1 MASSGSLE
9 TVMPSSCPR
18 HDGRAAAANPSKS
31 LAFSIERIM
40 AKTSE
45 PKPAFEQRQ
54 GGPGPEPEPGKKPLS
69 LCSPLPCVIPIPP
82 LGYEVPSKT
91 LLNYSELWKSSLRGG
106 GGLCKANC
114 GVCCKAELALGQPSG
129 RLIKPQVIHQAGAV
143 PAAPRSLYYFNYLDA
158 AYHPADLLHG
168 QLFPAGLLG
177 APPPGG
183 LSAHQKLFLLENAKL
198 AGLAAEKLPPPPP
211 PLAHKERLPGHLDQV
226 MKEAAERG
234 GPPKGHAKLGGGG
247 AAEGKPKNFTCEVC
261 GKVFNA
267 HYNLTRHM
275 PVHTGARPFV
285 CKVCGKGFRQAST
298 LCRHKIIHT
307 QEKPHKCNQCGK
319 AFNRSS
325 TLNTH
330 IRIHAGYKPFVC
342 EFCGKGFHQKGN
354 YKNHKLTHSG
364 EKQYKCTI
372 CNKAFHQIYNLTF
385 HMHTHNDKKPFTC
398 VTCGKGFCRNFDLKK
413 HVRKLHDSVSSAP
426 PPEKTQTLQSALH

>member
-18 HDGRAAAANPSKS
+18 HDGRGGAANPSKT

-54 GGPGPEPEPGKKPLS
+54 GGLGLEPEPGKKTLS

-106 GGLCKANC
+106 AGLCKANC

-129 RLIKPQVIHQAGAV
+129 RLIKPQVINQAGAM

-168 QLFPAGLLG
+168 QLFPSGLLG
-177 APPPGG
+177 APAPGG

-211 PLAHKERLPGHLDQV
+211 FAAKERLP
-226 MKEAAERG
+226 
-234 GPPKGHAKLGGGG
+234 
-247 AAEGKPKNFTCEVC
+247 
-261 GKVFNA
+261 
-267 HYNLTRHM
+267 
-275 PVHTGARPFV
+275 
-285 CKVCGKGFRQAST
+285 
-298 LCRHKIIHT
+298 
-307 QEKPHKCNQCGK
+307 CNQCGK

-426 PPEKTQTLQSALH
+426 PPPPRDPARSGQS

>member
-9 TVMPSSCPR
+9 TVMPSPCPR
-18 HDGRAAAANPSKS
+18 HDGRGGAANPSKT

-54 GGPGPEPEPGKKPLS
+54 GGLGLEPEPGKKTLS

-106 GGLCKANC
+106 AGLCKANC

-129 RLIKPQVIHQAGAV
+129 RLIKPQVINQAGAM

-168 QLFPAGLLG
+168 QLFPSGLLG
-177 APPPGG
+177 APAPGG

-211 PLAHKERLPGHLDQV
+211 FAHKERLPGHLDQV
-226 MKEAAERG
+226 MKEAAAAERG
-234 GPPKGHAKLGGGG
+234 GPKGHAKLGGGGG
-247 AAEGKPKNFTCEVC
+247 AAEGKPKNFTCEV
-261 GKVFNA
+261 
-267 HYNLTRHM
+267 
-275 PVHTGARPFV
+275 
-285 CKVCGKGFRQAST
+285 
-298 LCRHKIIHT
+298 
-307 QEKPHKCNQCGK
+307 CGK

-342 EFCGKGFHQKGN
+342 EFCGKGFHQKGEPGR
-354 YKNHKLTHSG
+354 NHKLTHSG

-413 HVRKLHDSVSSAP
+413 HLMSI
-426 PPEKTQTLQSALH
+426 

>member
-18 HDGRAAAANPSKS
+18 HDGRAAAANPSKT

-45 PKPAFEQRQ
+45 PKPAFEQRH

-106 GGLCKANC
+106 AGLCKANC

-158 AYHPADLLHG
+158 AYHPADILHG

-211 PLAHKERLPGHLDQV
+211 FAHKERLPGHLDQV
-226 MKEAAERG
+226 MKEAAAAERG
-234 GPPKGHAKLGGGG
+234 GPPKGHAKLGGGGG

-261 GKVFNA
+261 G
-267 HYNLTRHM
+267 
-275 PVHTGARPFV
+275 
-285 CKVCGKGFRQAST
+285 
-298 LCRHKIIHT
+298 
-307 QEKPHKCNQCGK
+307 
-319 AFNRSS
+319 
-325 TLNTH
+325 
-330 IRIHAGYKPFVC
+330 
-342 EFCGKGFHQKGN
+342 
-354 YKNHKLTHSG
+354 KNHKLTHSG

-413 HVRKLHDSVSSAP
+413 HVRKLHDSVSNAP
-426 PPEKTQTLQSALH
+426 PPPPRDPGRNGQS

>member
-1 MASSGSLE
+1 MASPGSLE

-18 HDGRAAAANPSKS
+18 HDGRAATANPSKT

-45 PKPAFEQRQ
+45 PKPAFEERH
-54 GGPGPEPEPGKKPLS
+54 GGPGPEPGKKPLS

-82 LGYEVPSKT
+82 LGYELPSKT
-91 LLNYSELWKSSLRGG
+91 LNYSELWKSSLRGG
-106 GGLCKANC
+106 AGLCKANC

-211 PLAHKERLPGHLDQV
+211 FAHKERLPGHLDQV
-226 MKEAAERG
+226 MKEAAAAERG
-234 GPPKGHAKLGGGG
+234 GPPKGHAKIGGGGGG

-261 GKVFNA
+261 GKVRGTPA
-267 HYNLTRHM
+267 SGGGTGGGGGGAVPDLASPALPRRCSTRTTTS
-275 PVHTGARPFV
+275 PATCRCTRGPGLSSARSVGRASARPAP
-285 CKVCGKGFRQAST
+285 CAGTK
-298 LCRHKIIHT
+298 
-307 QEKPHKCNQCGK
+307 
-319 AFNRSS
+319 SS
-325 TLNTH
+325 TP
-330 IRIHAGYKPFVC
+330 R
-342 EFCGKGFHQKGN
+342 
-354 YKNHKLTHSG
+354 
-364 EKQYKCTI
+364 
-372 CNKAFHQIYNLTF
+372 
-385 HMHTHNDKKPFTC
+385 
-398 VTCGKGFCRNFDLKK
+398 
-413 HVRKLHDSVSSAP
+413 
-426 PPEKTQTLQSALH
+426 

>member
-9 TVMPSSCPR
+9 TVMPSPCPR
-18 HDGRAAAANPSKS
+18 HDGRAAAANPSKT

-45 PKPAFEQRQ
+45 PKPAFEQRH

-106 GGLCKANC
+106 AGLCKANC

-158 AYHPADLLHG
+158 AYHPADILHG

-211 PLAHKERLPGHLDQV
+211 FAHKERLPGHLDQV
-226 MKEAAERG
+226 MKEAAAAERG
-234 GPPKGHAKLGGGG
+234 GPPKGHAKLGGGGGGG

-261 GKVFNA
+261 GK
-267 HYNLTRHM
+267 
-275 PVHTGARPFV
+275 
-285 CKVCGKGFRQAST
+285 
-298 LCRHKIIHT
+298 
-307 QEKPHKCNQCGK
+307 EKPHKCNQCGK

-426 PPEKTQTLQSALH
+426 PPPPRDPGRSGQS

>member
-1 MASSGSLE
+1 MASPGSLE

-18 HDGRAAAANPSKS
+18 HDGRAATANPSKT

-45 PKPAFEQRQ
+45 PKPAFEERH
-54 GGPGPEPEPGKKPLS
+54 GGPGPEPGKKPLS

-82 LGYEVPSKT
+82 LGYELPSKT
-91 LLNYSELWKSSLRGG
+91 LNYSELWKSSLRGG
-106 GGLCKANC
+106 AGLCKANC

-177 APPPGG
+177 APSPGG

-211 PLAHKERLPGHLDQV
+211 FAHKERLPGHLDQV
-226 MKEAAERG
+226 MKEAAAAERG
-234 GPPKGHAKLGGGG
+234 GPPKGHAKMGGGGGG

-261 GKVFNA
+261 GKVRGAPASAGGTVGGGGGGAVPDLAFPA
-267 HYNLTRHM
+267 LPRRCSTRTTTS
-275 PVHTGARPFV
+275 PATCRCTRGPGLSSARSAGRASARPAP
-285 CKVCGKGFRQAST
+285 CAGTK
-298 LCRHKIIHT
+298 
-307 QEKPHKCNQCGK
+307 
-319 AFNRSS
+319 SS
-325 TLNTH
+325 TP
-330 IRIHAGYKPFVC
+330 R
-342 EFCGKGFHQKGN
+342 
-354 YKNHKLTHSG
+354 
-364 EKQYKCTI
+364 
-372 CNKAFHQIYNLTF
+372 
-385 HMHTHNDKKPFTC
+385 
-398 VTCGKGFCRNFDLKK
+398 
-413 HVRKLHDSVSSAP
+413 
-426 PPEKTQTLQSALH
+426 

>member
-9 TVMPSSCPR
+9 TVMPSPCPR

-45 PKPAFEQRQ
+45 PKAAFEQRH
-54 GGPGPEPEPGKKPLS
+54 GGPGPEPEAGKKPLS

-91 LLNYSELWKSSLRGG
+91 LLNYSELWKSGLRGA

-177 APPPGG
+177 PPPPGG

-211 PLAHKERLPGHLDQV
+211 FAHKERLPGHLDQV
-226 MKEAAERG
+226 MKEAAAAERG
-234 GPPKGHAKLGGGG
+234 GPPK
-247 AAEGKPKNFTCEVC
+247 
-261 GKVFNA
+261 
-267 HYNLTRHM
+267 R
-275 PVHTGARPFV
+275 
-285 CKVCGKGFRQAST
+285 
-298 LCRHKIIHT
+298 HT
-307 QEKPHKCNQCGK
+307 QPTK
-319 AFNRSS
+319 AIMFP
-325 TLNTH
+325 TH
-330 IRIHAGYKPFVC
+330 
-342 EFCGKGFHQKGN
+342 
-354 YKNHKLTHSG
+354 
-364 EKQYKCTI
+364 
-372 CNKAFHQIYNLTF
+372 
-385 HMHTHNDKKPFTC
+385 
-398 VTCGKGFCRNFDLKK
+398 
-413 HVRKLHDSVSSAP
+413 
-426 PPEKTQTLQSALH
+426 

>member
-18 HDGRAAAANPSKS
+18 HDGRAAAANPSKT

-45 PKPAFEQRQ
+45 PKPAFEQRH
-54 GGPGPEPEPGKKPLS
+54 GGPGPEPELGKKPLS

-91 LLNYSELWKSSLRGG
+91 LLNYSELWKSSLRGSA
-106 GGLCKANC
+106 GLCKANC

-158 AYHPADLLHG
+158 AYHPADILHG

-211 PLAHKERLPGHLDQV
+211 FAHKERLPGHLDQV
-226 MKEAAERG
+226 MKEAAAAERG
-234 GPPKGHAKLGGGG
+234 GPPKGHAKLGGGGSG

-261 GKVFNA
+261 GKVRGCRQGA
-267 HYNLTRHM
+267 GVGGWRGRGPRRTLTSPSRRF
-275 PVHTGARPFV
+275 PAGVQRAL
-285 CKVCGKGFRQAST
+285 Q
-298 LCRHKIIHT
+298 
-307 QEKPHKCNQCGK
+307 PHPP
-319 AFNRSS
+319 
-325 TLNTH
+325 
-330 IRIHAGYKPFVC
+330 HAGAHGGQAVRVQGLREGLPPGQHPVPA
-342 EFCGKGFHQKGN
+342 Q
-354 YKNHKLTHSG
+354 NHPHPGRWWAAGVREAAGPPSLLSPQPPLTGLSPPGAG
-364 EKQYKCTI
+364 ETPQV
-372 CNKAFHQIYNLTF
+372 Q
-385 HMHTHNDKKPFTC
+385 P
-398 VTCGKGFCRNFDLKK
+398 
-413 HVRKLHDSVSSAP
+413 VREGVQQELHAQHPHPHPRRLQALRLRVLRQGL
-426 PPEKTQTLQSALH
+426 PPER